1 LARTAHVPLAQTR
14 AACLW
19 QIAGHLDIPVKRLQ
33 RYLELTQESV
43 SFEVRSESAFA
54 IPQVPAYNTTA
65 CAQLLF
71 FGRLPGRSLFLF
83 PPRFSPSLS
92 CFSSTFDEG
101 IGEHVRF
108 LRRLSRLRRCIV
120 SPFPPFHTLAFLL
133 LLLVFAENLR

>member
-1 LARTAHVPLAQTR
+1 MAVLHGGTKNELRARPQTGIFVLPLSSARCTTCGCCLGVRVKSTAVFTFAFFKILHGLARTAHVPLAQTR

-65 CAQLLF
+65 CAQ
-71 FGRLPGRSLFLF
+71 
-83 PPRFSPSLS
+83 
-92 CFSSTFDEG
+92 
-101 IGEHVRF
+101 
-108 LRRLSRLRRCIV
+108 
-120 SPFPPFHTLAFLL
+120 
-133 LLLVFAENLR
+133 